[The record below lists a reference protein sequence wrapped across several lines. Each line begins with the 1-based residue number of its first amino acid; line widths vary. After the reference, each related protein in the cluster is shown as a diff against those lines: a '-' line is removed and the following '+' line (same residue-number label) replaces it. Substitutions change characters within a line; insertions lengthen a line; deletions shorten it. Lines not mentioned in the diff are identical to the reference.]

1 MCTEMTYDYCE
12 EKEVYEF
19 SLFFFFFSERGC
31 EDCSHVLP
39 LQKRRDVGERPK
51 KNRK

>member
-12 EKEVYEF
+12 EKEVYDF
-19 SLFFFFFSERGC
+19 SLFFSERGC

-39 LQKRRDVGERPK
+39 LQKRRDVGERLE